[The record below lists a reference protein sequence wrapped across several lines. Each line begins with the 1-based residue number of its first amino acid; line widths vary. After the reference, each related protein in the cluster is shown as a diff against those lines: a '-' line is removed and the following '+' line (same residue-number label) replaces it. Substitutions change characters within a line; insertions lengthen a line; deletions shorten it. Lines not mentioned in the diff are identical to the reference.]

1 MYNRRNTFL
10 IFLLICSLFSCD
22 TLKKSSNKDKNTKSK
37 GESSWQFDNGD
48 SDSDQSSKNASASD
62 SDDATISAT
71 AIEMKMLDEIN
82 KLRKNPKGYI
92 DYIQDYLD
100 YFETQNFP
108 SLGAEKRA
116 AQELISQLRVMNSL
130 PELTYHEDL
139 YKVAEKHGKEL
150 KKRGDIFFKN
160 PHKGDNGSSP
170 DQRVKRRTDLKIS
183 GENFGSAHE
192 RPRYQVI
199 SLLVDAG
206 VEGKG
211 HRVNILDPRWNVGA
225 FYNIGQIGQDP
236 GCWLQLFGYEKKKS
250 ESTDSSSPSKDK
262 LTLEEANRLVSKATY
277 MKAPERAMLNEINL
291 LRSNPRAYVKQI
303 EDYKEKVRTGEVFP
317 FVPVDE
323 ELEIA
328 DGLIR
333 ELKKMGPLSLLK
345 PNLKLYNIALSHG
358 EFLKQKGNPDL
369 NPNPH
374 AGRNGKG
381 AHARIVEGTGMS
393 AGGENYQ
400 GTFVPMRE
408 TLIGLLVDSG
418 IPGFGHRKAL
428 LNPIWDH
435 GVCRNFGPVRSAAGP
450 IIPDNW
456 LQNFAQE

>member
-1 MYNRRNTFL
+1 MYNRRNTFF
-10 IFLLICSLFSCD
+10 IFLLICSFLSCD
-22 TLKKSSNKDKNTKSK
+22 TLKKSSTKDKNRKSE
-37 GESSWQFDNGD
+37 GEPTWQTNNDDND
-48 SDSDQSSKNASASD
+48 SGQNSDN
-62 SDDATISAT
+62 ATISAT
-71 AIEMKMLDEIN
+71 AIEMQMLDEIN

-92 DYIQDYLD
+92 DYIKEYLE
-100 YFETQNFP
+100 YFEAQGFP
-108 SLGAEKRA
+108 SVGAEKRA
-116 AQELISQLRVMNSL
+116 AQELISQLNVMNAL

-139 YKVAEKHGKEL
+139 YKVAEEHGKEL
-150 KKRGDIFFKN
+150 KERGDIYFKN
-160 PHKGDNGSSP
+160 PHRGDNGSTP
-170 DQRVKRRTDLKIS
+170 DQRVKRGTNLKIS

-192 RPRYQVI
+192 RPRYQLI

-225 FYNIGQIGQDP
+225 FYNIGDVGQDP
-236 GCWLQLFGYEKKKS
+236 GCWLQLFSYEKKASEATSTVSNS
-250 ESTDSSSPSKDK
+250 ESNI
-262 LTLEEANRLVSKATY
+262 TLEEANRLVSKATY
-277 MKAPERAMLNEINL
+277 MKPQERAMLNEINL
-291 LRSNPRAYVKQI
+291 LRSNPKAYVKQV
-303 EDYKEKVRTGEVFP
+303 EEYKEKVRTGEVFP

-333 ELKKMGPLSLLK
+333 ELKKMKPLTLLK
-345 PNLKLYNIALSHG
+345 PSLKLYNVALSHG
-358 EFLKQKGNPDL
+358 QYLKQKGNPDL

-374 AGRNGKG
+374 AGRDGKG
-381 AHARIVEGTGMS
+381 AHERIVQATGMS

-408 TLIGLLVDSG
+408 TMIGLLVDSG

-428 LNPIWDH
+428 LNPIWNH
-435 GVCRNFGPVRSAAGP
+435 GVCVNFGPVKSAAGP

>member
-1 MYNRRNTFL
+1 M
-10 IFLLICSLFSCD
+10 SCD
-22 TLKKSSNKDKNTKSK
+22 TLKKSNSKDSNSK
-37 GESSWQFDNGD
+37 EKSSWQFNNGD
-48 SDSDQSSKNASASD
+48 DDSGQSSGGSSEAGEEDAVVSASAV
-62 SDDATISAT
+62 
-71 AIEMKMLDEIN
+71 EMEMLDEIN

-92 DYIQDYLD
+92 SYIQDYLD
-100 YFETQNFP
+100 YFEVQGFP
-108 SLGAEKRA
+108 SVVSEKRT
-116 AQELISQLRVMNSL
+116 AQELISQLKTLNAL
-130 PELTYHEDL
+130 PELSYHEDL
-139 YKVAEKHGKEL
+139 YKVAERHGKEL

-160 PHKGDNGSSP
+160 PHKGDNGSTP
-170 DQRVKRRTDLKIS
+170 EQRVKRGTDLKIS
-183 GENFGSAHE
+183 GENFGSGHE
-192 RPRYQVI
+192 RPRYELI

-206 VEGKG
+206 VEGRG
-211 HRVNILDPRWNVGA
+211 HRMNILDPRWNVGA
-225 FYNIGQIGQDP
+225 FYYIGQIGEDS
-236 GCWLQLFGYEKKKS
+236 GCWLQLFGYEKRES
-250 ESTDSSSPSKDK
+250 ESSTSSTKHSGKK

-277 MKAPERAMLNEINL
+277 MKPDERAMLNEINL
-291 LRSNPRAYVKQI
+291 LRSNPKAYVKQV
-303 EDYKEKVRTGEVFP
+303 EAYKEKVRTGEIFP

-333 ELKKMGPLSLLK
+333 ELERLKPLSLLT
-345 PNLKLYNIALSHG
+345 PDLKLYNIALSHG
-358 EFLKQKGNPDL
+358 EYLKQKGNLDL

-381 AHARIVEGTGMS
+381 AYERIVEGTGMS

-456 LQNFAQE
+456 LQNFAQK